1 MRYRK
6 QDQNGDYV
14 FGNGQ
19 GDFFKDSPE
28 AVAQAVKTRLLL
40 WKEEWFLDI
49 DEGTPYLQGVIG
61 KHSEETRDTV
71 IRTRILN
78 TEGMRSILSYER
90 TIDPETRKLSLSVS
104 IDTIYGNTT
113 IQVAA

>member
-6 QDQNGDYV
+6 LDENGDYV

-19 GDFFKDSPE
+19 DDFLKNSPE

-40 WKEEWFLDI
+40 WKEEWFLDVE
-49 DEGTPYLQGVIG
+49 EGTPYLQGVIG
-61 KHSEETRDTV
+61 KHSEETRNTV
-71 IRTRILN
+71 LRTRILN
-78 TEGMRSILSYER
+78 TEGMRSILSFENI
-90 TIDPETRKLSLSVS
+90 IDPETRKLSLSVS